1 MKDNI
6 IYVLAHA
13 CEHKDH
19 EGDCDELAYLVEESE
34 DIETKVPKEF
44 ISKCDAENYIETNN
58 WNPEDI
64 MIIPKKE
71 MTEWKM

>member
-1 MKDNI
+1 MKDDI

-19 EGDCDELAYLVEESE
+19 EGDCGELAYLVEESE